1 MRALSAI
8 TAMAAVVIV
17 YVALTQALTSPEL
30 TARYAARQQA
40 QTAMY
45 QAQQQAEQVRAQ
57 QQGESSRRWAA
68 TWETWGQYGFPAA
81 AAVAVA
87 GVGGWAVVE
96 WQRQRTRR
104 HEVTED
110 HTTQR
115 HLITAKKDVVLA
127 YIAQCGD
134 PGAYAGQLNGMR
146 GVFLPSE
153 NEFVPLD
160 VCRAELA
167 TAQTTALA
175 RRASQT
181 INVPAAQQERRFLV
195 VGEMEQEDW

>member
-8 TAMAAVVIV
+8 AAMAAIVIV

-96 WQRQRTRR
+96 WQRNRTKR

-115 HLITAKKDVVLA
+115 HLITAKKDIALA
-127 YIAQCGD
+127 YIAQSGD
-134 PGAYAGQLNGMR
+134 PGARQMR
-146 GVFLPSE
+146 LGGVEGVYLPSS
-153 NEFVPLD
+153 NELVPLD

-167 TAQTTALA
+167 EISAQRRMITMEVDAL
-175 RRASQT
+175 
-181 INVPAAQQERRFLV
+181 
-195 VGEMEQEDW
+195 